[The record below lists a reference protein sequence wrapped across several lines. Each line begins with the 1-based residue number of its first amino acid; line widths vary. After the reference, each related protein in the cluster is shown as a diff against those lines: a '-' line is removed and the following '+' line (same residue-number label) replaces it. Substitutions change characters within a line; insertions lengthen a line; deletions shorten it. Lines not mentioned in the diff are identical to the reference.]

1 MFSSITVEGFRCFP
15 RFELRPL
22 ERINLLVGANNSGK
36 SAMLEAI
43 ALLASR
49 GDPAHRSRDRGA
61 RGDPLGRPSPRVQGV
76 HPASG
81 SYEQIKDLI
90 PTELAS
96 RVRETVGII
105 VDADVSVEG
114 RWRSLRDHC
123 SSTVVGLSPEQWPA
137 APVSE
142 GLVIDF
148 EAPQGHR
155 RLGLWIM
162 PDNRAPG
169 MIETFLQRLEPTGS
183 PTGLRELAERSCDEA
198 TDLGAPFCA
207 VHRDKAI
214 IHTWLAW
221 QDPPGRQLHDAI
233 KQRQLDPSTPLGLT
247 FASWFRRLYDL

>member
-1 MFSSITVEGFRCFP
+1 MGIQRIVPEIVEHAGIPWADQALGFKVFI
-15 RFELRPL
+15 RP
-22 ERINLLVGANNSGK
+22 
-36 SAMLEAI
+36 
-43 ALLASR
+43 
-49 GDPAHRSRDRGA
+49 
-61 RGDPLGRPSPRVQGV
+61 
-76 HPASG
+76 SG

-169 MIETFLQRLEPTGS
+169 MIETFLQP
-183 PTGLRELAERSCDEA
+183 
-198 TDLGAPFCA
+198 
-207 VHRDKAI
+207 
-214 IHTWLAW
+214 
-221 QDPPGRQLHDAI
+221 
-233 KQRQLDPSTPLGLT
+233 
-247 FASWFRRLYDL
+247 AS